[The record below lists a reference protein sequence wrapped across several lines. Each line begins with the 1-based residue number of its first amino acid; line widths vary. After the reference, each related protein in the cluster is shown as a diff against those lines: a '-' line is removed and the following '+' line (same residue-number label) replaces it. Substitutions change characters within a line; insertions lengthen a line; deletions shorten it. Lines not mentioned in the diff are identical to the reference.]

1 MSYGVC
7 EEYGRKSFSQRLVG
21 AVERLTMR
29 KEFMEYSTLLPP
41 CDWREFDGVR

>member
-29 KEFMEYSTLLPP
+29 KEFMEYSSILLPHE
-41 CDWREFDGVR
+41 WQESEGM